1 MIPEH
6 DVCVTNLEKQ
16 EDNQGG
22 VGEVAQGVKEAGRL
36 LTSSSL

>member
-22 VGEVAQGVKEAGRL
+22 VGRWRRGGEGGG
-36 LTSSSL
+36 